1 VVITLQNTGVTTLQ
15 TPDGKTLIA
24 MTGGADVVVSPPTA
38 KHIANLGRPQLAA
51 ASA

>member
-1 VVITLQNTGVTTLQ
+1 
-15 TPDGKTLIA
+15 